1 MQEEKILPRIK
12 VNPWQG
18 HEANLNESLK
28 WKYARGGEKI
38 NQKITKHKNPLQNI
52 RTHSKA

>member
-1 MQEEKILPRIK
+1 MQEEKNLPRIK

-28 WKYARGGEKI
+28 
-38 NQKITKHKNPLQNI
+38 
-52 RTHSKA
+52 